1 MPAVPL
7 FPSLVA
13 VMVAAPTATPV
24 TSPVLSTVATPVF
37 EDDQV
42 IVRPV
47 SGLPLPS
54 SVAAWK

>member
-13 VMVAAPTATPV
+13 VMVVAPIAMPV
-24 TSPVLSTVATPVF
+24 TSPVLSTVATPLS
-37 EDDQV
+37 EDDQET
-42 IVRPV
+42 VRPV

-54 SVAAWK
+54 SVAA